1 MATRPLGTDLPAG
14 VRFIGPDEG
23 SESGWAPGDAPT
35 KVDLDACV
43 ACGLCL
49 PHCPTYRLT
58 GEESASPR
66 GRIAAMRAV
75 HEGRAATDE
84 AFARFMDLCLVCR
97 ACEDVCPSHVPFG
110 RMMER
115 ARTQIE
121 PQRSRQARFL
131 RWLGL
136 DVVLP
141 SRTLTSLAAALVPI
155 VRPFMPRRVRSLIPA
170 GRPAIRRLAR
180 VTQPAGEVRG
190 TAALLAGCVQDRWFR
205 RVNLATI
212 RVLARNGWRVV
223 VPRQQTCCGALAA
236 HNGHLGT
243 ARKQAKRNAAAFAS
257 FDHVVVN
264 AAGCSAHMA
273 NYGELVDGAAL
284 PVRDAMAFLFDE
296 GLRVEPGSLP
306 RRTLVA
312 YHDACHALRAQGIH
326 RQPRAL
332 LGAIGN
338 LEVVDIPN
346 GDRCCGAA
354 GIYNVTEPEMSS
366 RLMREKAEA
375 IVSTGAAVVA
385 SGNPGCTMQ
394 ISAGLRELGSSIEVA
409 HPIELLDRALAG

>member
-1 MATRPLGTDLPAG
+1 MDTPLGTELPAG
-14 VRFIGPDEG
+14 TRFIGPDEG
-23 SESGWAPGDAPT
+23 WEPNWAPGDAPT

-84 AFARFMDLCLVCR
+84 TFARFMDLCLVCR

-121 PQRSRQARFL
+121 PHRSRGARFV

-141 SRTLTSLAAALVPI
+141 SRTLTSVAAGLAPLVRPLLPRRIRSLVPSGS
-155 VRPFMPRRVRSLIPA
+155 PSF
-170 GRPAIRRLAR
+170 GRLPE
-180 VTQPAGEVRG
+180 VTEAEGEIRG
-190 TAALLAGCVQDRWFR
+190 TVALLSGCVQDRWFR
-205 RVNLATI
+205 RVNRATI

-223 VPRQQTCCGALAA
+223 VPRGQSCCGALAA
-236 HNGHLGT
+236 HNGHLAT
-243 ARKQAKRNAAAFAS
+243 ARKQATRNARAFAS

-264 AAGCSAHMA
+264 AAGCGAHMA
-273 NYGELVDGAAL
+273 DYGELVEGAGM
-284 PVRDAMAFLFDE
+284 PVRDVMAFLFEE
-296 GLRVEPGSLP
+296 GLHAAAGSLP
-306 RRTLVA
+306 ATRVA
-312 YHDACHALRAQGIH
+312 YHDACHALRAQSI
-326 RQPRAL
+326 RVQPRAL
-332 LGAIGN
+332 LGAIEGVE
-338 LEVVDIPN
+338 LVEIPN

-366 RLMREKAEA
+366 RLMREKAEGV
-375 IVSTGAAVVA
+375 VSTGAAVVA
-385 SGNPGCTMQ
+385 SGNPGCSMQ
-394 ISAGLRELGSSIEVA
+394 LAAGLRALGSPIEVV
-409 HPIELLDRALAG
+409 HPIELLDRARAG